1 MCCLLYERLNKMTDH
16 PRRSRDRHW
25 ESPETEGIATA
36 EQFAV
41 FIEDDRLQRLFAYWR
56 GKRNGRPMPARSDID
71 PTEIPWAL
79 PQIFLVDY
87 TPGSGFRYRLA
98 GTELSSIYGHSNLK
112 GMTLEDILGPEGA
125 AVVTG
130 RWLPLVE
137 HKQVLCM
144 KGVVYLPT
152 DRTAIGE
159 RLMLPLSDEADGPVT
174 GLLGM
179 TVCEWHRGEVPEEV
193 KLSRV
198 KTLSVSMIP

>member
-1 MCCLLYERLNKMTDH
+1 MTD
-16 PRRSRDRHW
+16 RSTEHLNRHW
-25 ESPETEGIATA
+25 KSPETEGVATA
-36 EQFAV
+36 GQIAA
-41 FIEDDRLQRLFAYWR
+41 FIEDDRLRRLFGYWR
-56 GKRNGRPMPARSDID
+56 AKRNGRPMPARADID

-87 TPGSGFRYRLA
+87 SPADGFRYRLA
-98 GTELSSIYGHSNLK
+98 GTELSSIFGHSNLK
-112 GMTLEDILGPEGA
+112 GMNLEDILGPEKA

-144 KGVVYLPT
+144 KGMVYLPAE
-152 DRTAIGE
+152 RTPIGE
-159 RLMLPLSDEADGPVT
+159 RLMLPLADAEDGPVT

-179 TVCEWHRGEVPEEV
+179 TVCDWHGGNVPEEV

>member
-1 MCCLLYERLNKMTDH
+1 MTDR
-16 PRRSRDRHW
+16 PTRSRDRHW
-25 ESPETEGIATA
+25 ESPETEDIGTA
-36 EQFAV
+36 EQLAA
-41 FIEDDRLQRLFAYWR
+41 FIEDDRLRWLFAYWR
-56 GKRNGRPMPARSDID
+56 GKRIGRPMPARSDID

-87 TPGSGFRYRLA
+87 SPESGFRYRLT
-98 GTELSSIYGHSNLK
+98 GTELSSVYGHSNLK

-125 AVVTG
+125 AIVTG
-130 RWLPLVE
+130 RWLPMVE

-159 RLMLPLSDEADGPVT
+159 RLMLPLSDAADGPVT

-179 TVCEWHRGEVPEEV
+179 TVCEWHRAEVPDEL

>member
-1 MCCLLYERLNKMTDH
+1 MRDRPTDN
-16 PRRSRDRHW
+16 RDRHW
-25 ESPETEGIATA
+25 KNPEAEGIVTA
-36 EQFAV
+36 EQFAA
-41 FIEDDRLQRLFAYWR
+41 FIADDRLQRLYAYWLD
-56 GKRNGRPMPARSDID
+56 KRQGRPMPARSDID
-71 PTEIPWAL
+71 ATEIPWAL
-79 PQIFLVDY
+79 AQIFLVDY
-87 TPGSGFRYRLA
+87 SPEGGFRYRLS

-130 RWLPLVE
+130 RWLPLVQ
-137 HKQVLCM
+137 HKRVLCM
-144 KGVVYLPT
+144 RGVVYLPT

-159 RLMLPLSDEADGPVT
+159 RLMLPLADAADGPVT

-179 TVCEWHRGEVPEEV
+179 TVCEWHKGDLPEEL

>member
-1 MCCLLYERLNKMTDH
+1 MSERPIPSL
-16 PRRSRDRHW
+16 DRHW
-25 ESPETEGIATA
+25 KTPETDGAATA
-36 EQFAV
+36 EQLAG
-41 FIEDDRLQRLFAYWR
+41 FIEDDRLRRLFAYWCA
-56 GKRNGRPMPARSDID
+56 KRKGRPMPARADID

-87 TPGSGFRYRLA
+87 TPESGFCYRLA
-98 GTELSSIYGHSNLK
+98 GTDLSSIYGHSNLK
-112 GMTLEDILGPEGA
+112 GMTLEDILGPEKA
-125 AVVTG
+125 AVVKS

-152 DRTAIGE
+152 DRTPIGE
-159 RLMLPLSDEADGPVT
+159 RLMLPLADAADGPVT

-179 TVCEWHRGEVPEEV
+179 TVCEWHRGEVAEEL

>member
-1 MCCLLYERLNKMTDH
+1 MSD
-16 PRRSRDRHW
+16 RSSDNPKRHW
-25 ESPETEGIATA
+25 ERPETEDIATA
-36 EQFAV
+36 AQFAA
-41 FIEDDRLQRLFAYWR
+41 FIADDRLLRLFAYWQ

-87 TPGSGFRYRLA
+87 TPESGFRYRLS

-137 HKQVLCM
+137 QKQVLCM

-159 RLMLPLSDEADGPVT
+159 RLMLPLADVADGPVT

-179 TVCEWHRGEVPEEV
+179 TICEWHKGEVAEEL

>member
-1 MCCLLYERLNKMTDH
+1 MSDRPTD
-16 PRRSRDRHW
+16 SRNRYW
-25 ESPETEGIATA
+25 ASPETEGISTA
-36 EQFAV
+36 GQIAD
-41 FIEDDRLQRLFAYWR
+41 FIADDRLRQLFAYWR
-56 GKRNGRPMPARSDID
+56 SKRRGRAMPARADID

-79 PQIFLVDY
+79 AHIFLVDY
-87 TPGSGFRYRLA
+87 APADGFRYRLA
-98 GTELSSIYGHSNLK
+98 GTDLSSIYGHSNLK

-125 AVVTG
+125 AVVTC

-137 HKQVLCM
+137 NPQALCM

-159 RLMLPLSDEADGPVT
+159 RLMLPLADVADGPVT

-179 TVCEWHRGEVPEEV
+179 TICEWHKGEVAEAL

-198 KTLSVSMIP
+198 KMLSVSMIA